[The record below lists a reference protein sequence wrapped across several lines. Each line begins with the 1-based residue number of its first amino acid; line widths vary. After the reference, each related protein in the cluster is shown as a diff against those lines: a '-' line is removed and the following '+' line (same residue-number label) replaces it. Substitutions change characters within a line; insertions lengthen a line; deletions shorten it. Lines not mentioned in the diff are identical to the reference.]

1 VRSSPVARRRS
12 GDGARQHE
20 DDGSSPSKADDGEG
34 GWGGGGG
41 GCGVLVVGAAPVVI
55 GGVRQSL
62 RCRSKERGVRDSPN
76 KEENNGSGSVGF
88 ETWRGGLLRWSALNE
103 MHGEGAQWRCHT
115 S

>member
-1 VRSSPVARRRS
+1 MVLGNTRMTGAHQVRLTIVR
-12 GDGARQHE
+12 
-20 DDGSSPSKADDGEG
+20 G
-34 GWGGGGG
+34 GGGGGG

-76 KEENNGSGSVGF
+76 KEENNGGGSVGF

-103 MHGEGAQWRCHT
+103 MHGEGVQWMCHT
-115 S
+115 G